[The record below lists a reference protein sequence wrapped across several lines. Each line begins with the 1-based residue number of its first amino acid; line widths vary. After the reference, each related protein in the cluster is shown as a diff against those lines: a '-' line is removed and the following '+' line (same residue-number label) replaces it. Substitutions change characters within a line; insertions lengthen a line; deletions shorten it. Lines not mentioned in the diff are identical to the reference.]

1 MVFSRG
7 PLLIWTAA
15 SRFIGAFTFLSL
27 ASLLFCFFHGRAS
40 SFVFTLFFFNLL
52 FKWGMNFQNE
62 RRREGEMKFLKRK
75 EKDTNSGFEPHY
87 RPHKTVALKAY
98 LIELLMLK
106 AQGPPDMPTNGSH
119 HYH

>member
-1 MVFSRG
+1 MGVLLLLYLLYFS
-7 PLLIWTAA
+7 LT
-15 SRFIGAFTFLSL
+15 
-27 ASLLFCFFHGRAS
+27 
-40 SFVFTLFFFNLL
+40 FFF

-62 RRREGEMKFLKRK
+62 RRREEEMKLLKRK
-75 EKDTNSGFEPHY
+75 EKDTYSGFEPHY

-106 AQGPPDMPTNGSH
+106 AQGPPNMPTNGSH